1 MALFSAAFRRE
12 LRRSFELFVSGAIV
26 FVVAI
31 ALTYVED
38 WCRAQHRPDWVVFGV
53 QGLSLFMFVA
63 DGIVL
68 CVTCV
73 KLIKGAIRDLLTTR

>member
-12 LRRSFELFVSGAIV
+12 LRKSVELFISAAVIFVAAIV
-26 FVVAI
+26 
-31 ALTYVED
+31 LTYLED
-38 WCRAQHRPDWVVFGV
+38 WCRLHRRPDWMIFGI
-53 QGLSLFMFVA
+53 QGLSIFMFIA

-73 KLIKGAIRDLLTTR
+73 KLIKGAIRDLFKSR